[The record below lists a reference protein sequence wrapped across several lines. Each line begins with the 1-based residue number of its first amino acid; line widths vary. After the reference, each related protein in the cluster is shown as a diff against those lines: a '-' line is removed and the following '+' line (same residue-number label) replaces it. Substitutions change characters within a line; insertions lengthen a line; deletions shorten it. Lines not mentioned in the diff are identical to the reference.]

1 MRHDLGD
8 DAEGVNRKTDAIETV
23 DCPAGNEEVEL
34 YAIRSVKEP
43 CYSESLVPT
52 VFQL

>member
-8 DAEGVNRKTDAIETV
+8 NTERVNRKTDAIETV

-34 YAIRSVKEP
+34 FAID
-43 CYSESLVPT
+43 
-52 VFQL
+52 Q